1 MLYIMVFVFVFLLWS
16 VFSSGSPRALQ
27 ILNHVKLF
35 LIGEGGRRGPRIFTT
50 VGLYLFS
57 SLIYCVRL
65 KGLHGVL

>member
-35 LIGEGGRRGPRIFTT
+35 LIGGGGSERPPNIYNCRA
-50 VGLYLFS
+50 LF
-57 SLIYCVRL
+57 V
-65 KGLHGVL
+65 